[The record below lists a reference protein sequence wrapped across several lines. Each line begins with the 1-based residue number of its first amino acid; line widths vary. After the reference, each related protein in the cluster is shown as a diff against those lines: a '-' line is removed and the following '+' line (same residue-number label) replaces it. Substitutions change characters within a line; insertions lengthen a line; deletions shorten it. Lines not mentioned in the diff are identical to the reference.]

1 MRALWATALLKLQN
15 LDKQMQNIRT
25 RLSLMPAERNR
36 IIAAKNAA
44 EAKVAAAE
52 KVVTAHLAMIRRTES
67 EIHAL
72 EDKRNR
78 IRQQS
83 ALVKKNSEYQTMLA
97 ESAML
102 DQEIGKLESHVLAE
116 MEKTPALEA
125 AVQEAKKVCAGE
137 IRALK
142 QEYMEFGEAEKSFR
156 QDLEKLRVDRLAAAE
171 MLESKILEPY
181 EELLKGND
189 GDPLVP
195 IQGDG
200 VCGNCSL
207 QLTPQTL
214 SSARAGRFVLC
225 DNCSHLVYDED
236 L

>member
-1 MRALWATALLKLQN
+1 MQSLWATALLKLQDIDDRIRN
-15 LDKQMQNIRT
+15 VRT

-52 KVVTAHLAMIRRTES
+52 KALATHRDQLRKTEA
-67 EIHAL
+67 EIKAM
-72 EDKRNR
+72 EEKRNR

-83 ALVKKNSEYQTMLA
+83 ALVKKNAEYQTMMA

-102 DQEIGKLESHVLAE
+102 DQEIGKLESLVLTE
-116 MEKTPALEA
+116 MEKTPDKEA
-125 AVQEAKKVCAGE
+125 VVAEAKKVCAGE
-137 IRALK
+137 LRALK
-142 QEYMEFGEAEKSFR
+142 QEYIEFGNAEKSFR
-156 QDLEKLRVDRLAAAE
+156 QDLENLKAERLAATE
-171 MLESKILEPY
+171 NLERKILDPY
-181 EELLKGND
+181 EELLKSND
-189 GDPLVP
+189 GKPLVP
-195 IQGDG
+195 ILEDG

-214 SSARAGRFVLC
+214 SSAKAGKFIFC
-225 DNCSHLVYDED
+225 DNCSHLIYFED

>member
-1 MRALWATALLKLQN
+1 MQALWATALLKLQK
-15 LDKQMQNIRT
+15 LDEKMQNIRT

-44 EAKVAAAE
+44 DAKVSAAE
-52 KVVTAHLAMIRRTES
+52 KALAVHKDHIRRTEV
-67 EIHAL
+67 EIKAL
-72 EDKRNR
+72 EEKRNR

-83 ALVKKNSEYQTMLA
+83 ALVKKNTEYQAMLA

-102 DQEIGKLESHVLAE
+102 DQEIGKLESVVLAE
-116 MEKTPALEA
+116 MERTSLLEA
-125 AVQEAKKVCAGE
+125 AVADAKKVCAQE
-137 IRALK
+137 IRVLK

-156 QDLEKLRVDRLAAAE
+156 QDMEKLKAERLAATE
-171 MLESKILEPY
+171 IMERKILDPY
-181 EELLKGND
+181 EELRKGGD

-195 IQGDG
+195 ILEDG

-207 QLTPQTL
+207 KLTPQTL
-214 SSARAGRFVLC
+214 ASAKAGRFVQC
-225 DNCSHLVYDED
+225 DNCSHLVYFED

>member
-1 MRALWATALLKLQN
+1 MQSLWATALLKLQN
-15 LDKQMQNIRT
+15 IDERIRKVRT

-52 KVVTAHLAMIRRTES
+52 KTLASHLDLLRRTEA
-67 EIHAL
+67 EIKAL
-72 EDKRNR
+72 EEKRNR

-83 ALVKKNSEYQTMLA
+83 ALVKKNAEYQSMMA

-102 DQEIGKLESHVLAE
+102 DQAIGKLEIQVLTE
-116 MEKTPALEA
+116 MEKTPAKEA
-125 AVQEAKKVCAGE
+125 AVAEAKKVCAGE
-137 IRALK
+137 LRALK
-142 QEYMEFGEAEKSFR
+142 QEYIEFGNAEKSFR
-156 QDLEKLRVDRLAAAE
+156 QDLENLKAERLAATE
-171 MLESKILEPY
+171 NLERKILDPY
-181 EELLKGND
+181 EELLKSND
-189 GDPLVP
+189 GNPLVP
-195 IQGDG
+195 ILEGG

-214 SSARAGRFVLC
+214 SSAKAGKFIFC
-225 DNCSHLVYDED
+225 DNCSHLIYFED

>member
-52 KVVTAHLAMIRRTES
+52 KVVAAHLAMIRRTES

-102 DQEIGKLESHVLAE
+102 DQEIGKLESQVLAE

-156 QDLEKLRVDRLAAAE
+156 QDLEKLKSERLAAAE

-195 IQGDG
+195 IQEDG